1 MELEKNQQSKEELK
15 IFSIDILVKDLKSP
29 LYKMFW
35 KKKEQVDRIKG
46 QKEVNWGKKENKLAL
61 RIMKLYLT

>member
-1 MELEKNQQSKEELK
+1 
-15 IFSIDILVKDLKSP
+15 
-29 LYKMFW
+29 MFW

-61 RIMKLYLT
+61 RSMKLYLT

>member
-61 RIMKLYLT
+61 RSMKLYLT